1 VAIQEKKEGKS
12 SQTGN
17 MTNKTNQKHN
27 TICVGDKHAQTYT
40 NNLNNAPSHTYAS
53 SERRQ
58 PLVNTAPLKERNNI
72 QYSIRLS

>member
-17 MTNKTNQKHN
+17 MTNKTKQKHN

-40 NNLNNAPSHTYAS
+40 NNLNNAPSHNVHIDELS
-53 SERRQ
+53 SARIW
-58 PLVNTAPLKERNNI
+58 LHTL
-72 QYSIRLS
+72 

>member
-40 NNLNNAPSHTYAS
+40 NNLNNAPSHTQLGVKAK
-53 SERRQ
+53 RATM
-58 PLVNTAPLKERNNI
+58 NMKI
-72 QYSIRLS
+72 QI